1 MKVLVVKT
9 SSMGD
14 LVHTLPALV
23 DASKYYPEIRF
34 DWVSEQAFV
43 EIPSWHPA
51 VDKVIP
57 IHLRGWKRH
66 PFCRQTRQEI
76 SRSLGQLSDLHYDQV
91 IDAQG
96 LVKSAIVTLLT
107 SGTRN
112 GMTWSSCRE
121 GLASLGYQRKFEIAK
136 GRHAIERARDLFA
149 AVLGYRYDSACLD
162 YGLVRE
168 TFAVPGRQPA
178 YLVFLHG
185 TSAEKKLWQETE
197 WVRLADKAERHGYRV
212 LLPWGNHSEQA
223 RAQRIASA
231 SENIQVLPAMNLKD
245 MAGVLAAASGVVG
258 LDSGLSH
265 LAAALGLPAVT
276 LYTATSP
283 GLTGACGSNQVCLS
297 RLDLPNQGEPAAGHM
312 LLKKLKTLDSGSVWS
327 ILEDQMAGV
336 GLCNR

>member
-1 MKVLVVKT
+1 
-9 SSMGD
+9 MGD

-23 DASKYYPEIRF
+23 DASKYYPGIRF
-34 DWVSEQAFV
+34 DWVSEQAFA

-51 VDKVIP
+51 VGKVIP
-57 IHLRGWKRH
+57 IHLRSWKRQ
-66 PFCRQTRQEI
+66 PFCRRTRQEI
-76 SRSLGQLSDLHYDQV
+76 SRSLGQLRGIHYDQV

-96 LVKSAIVTLLT
+96 LVKSAIVTRLT
-107 SGTRN
+107 SGIRN

-121 GLASLGYQRKFEIAK
+121 GLASLAYQRKFEITK
-136 GRHAIERARDLFA
+136 GRHAIERVRDLFA
-149 AVLGYRYDSACLD
+149 AVLGYHYDSACLD

-168 TFAVPGRQPA
+168 TFTGPCRQPA

-185 TSAEKKLWQETE
+185 TSAEKKLWQDTE
-197 WVRLADKAERHGYRV
+197 WIGLADKAERHGYRV
-212 LLPWGNHSEQA
+212 LLPWGNYSEQT

-231 SENIQVLPAMNLKD
+231 SGNVQVLPAMNLKD

-276 LYTATSP
+276 LYTATSA

-297 RLDLPNQGEPAAGHM
+297 RIDLPNQGEPAARHM
-312 LLKKLKTLDSGSVWS
+312 LLKRLQTLDAGSVWGV
-327 ILEDQMAGV
+327 LEEQMAGV
-336 GLCNR
+336 GRYNC